1 MTLITP
7 AMMGVQSLLLVG
19 YRPVLFIA
27 IMTTTVRSNILVI
40 SARIDRSLQAL
51 LEGPGSLLYR

>member
-1 MTLITP
+1 
-7 AMMGVQSLLLVG
+7 MGVQSLLLVG